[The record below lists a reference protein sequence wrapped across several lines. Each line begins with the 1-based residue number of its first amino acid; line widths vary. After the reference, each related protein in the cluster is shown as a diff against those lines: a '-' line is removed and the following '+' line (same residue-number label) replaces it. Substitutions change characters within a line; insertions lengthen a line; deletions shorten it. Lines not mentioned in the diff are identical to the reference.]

1 MLEKRYPSKLIREK
15 CGGWTAMTE
24 WRNIKYRNFPKP
36 EKINGRNFYTQHQ
49 VDFDIPEWFKS
60 RDENRL

>member
-1 MLEKRYPSKLIREK
+1 
-15 CGGWTAMTE
+15 MTE